1 MPGRLEGP
9 RERKPAGAGMPQP
22 VTANRAGREHGTRCL
37 KAQVTMRDTPL
48 SIGFGSDAPDFYPE
62 CVENA
67 YLSS

>member
-1 MPGRLEGP
+1 
-9 RERKPAGAGMPQP
+9 MPQP

-37 KAQVTMRDTPL
+37 KAQVTMRDNPL
-48 SIGFGSDAPDFYPE
+48 SIDFRSDAPDFDPE